1 MLFFRVFAFVRTQV
15 GLILLCKGHLEE
27 KYRYL
32 FRLIADP
39 ERKVDQRKLGLLLHD
54 CIQVGCC
61 CQLGGIDSFD
71 THLLKCTYILFA
83 GSTPAG

>member
-1 MLFFRVFAFVRTQV
+1 M
-15 GLILLCKGHLEE
+15 GLVLLCRGHLEE

-54 CIQVGCC
+54 CIQVS
-61 CQLGGIDSFD
+61 LKDLFIVILKM
-71 THLLKCTYILFA
+71 LLKFVCYFP
-83 GSTPAG
+83 GSPSIG